1 MTLRPKHP
9 LLFLIALVAAFL
21 LWNSVARQRREHIS
35 VRGVRAPLTLVNI
48 PRQLVITSSVPESV
62 SVQLRGP
69 LSTALDPRSPV
80 EVLLDL
86 ATARPG
92 VQNFPIDDQGIQVP
106 PEVEVVSVEPAEIT
120 LELELLETAI
130 LPVRPVLEGTA
141 APGFAV
147 SSVRVAPPQVAV
159 QGPRSLLAA
168 LDDVQTTPVLID
180 GATENVETAVQA
192 RLPHPLLRTVTA
204 VPLLVVVQVGPE
216 PEPQPTPT
224 PAPRQRRNS
233 G

>member
-1 MTLRPKHP
+1 MTLRPRHP
-9 LLFLIALVAAFL
+9 LLLLIALVTAFL

-48 PRQLVITSSVPESV
+48 PRQLVITSGVPESV

-69 LSTALDPRSPV
+69 LSRALDPRTPV

-86 ATARPG
+86 SAARPG
-92 VQNFPIDDQGIQVP
+92 VQNFQIDDQGIQVP
-106 PEVEVVSVEPAEIT
+106 PEVEVISVEPAEVT

-130 LPVRPVLEGTA
+130 LPVRPVLDGDP
-141 APGFAV
+141 APGWAV
-147 SSVRVAPPQVAV
+147 ASVRVAPPQVAV

-168 LDDVQTTPVLID
+168 LDDVETTPVVID
-180 GATENVETAVQA
+180 GAVDNVETAVQA

-204 VPLLVVVQVGPE
+204 VPLLVVVQVVPE
-216 PEPQPTPT
+216 PEPRPTPT
-224 PAPRQRRNS
+224 PETRSRRRS